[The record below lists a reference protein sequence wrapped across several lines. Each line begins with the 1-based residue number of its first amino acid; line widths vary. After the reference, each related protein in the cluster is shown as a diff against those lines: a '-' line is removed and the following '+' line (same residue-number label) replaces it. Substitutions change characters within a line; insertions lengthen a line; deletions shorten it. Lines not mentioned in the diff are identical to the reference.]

1 MQGAAILFLAL
12 ASGLVLAPGR
22 AGAQPILP
30 DFEAAEFTPGAPIDH
45 PYFPLL
51 DGRTRVYVSRENGE
65 ASRFELTVVG
75 PGPTILGVQT
85 TNRRDRAFEDDRLV
99 EDTFDYFAQ
108 DTAGNVWYLGE
119 DVTNYIYDAQG
130 NLIGTDSASSWRA
143 GENFA
148 NPTGDPAQPGFI
160 MSASPSVGFE
170 YFQEFAE
177 DDEAL
182 DQAEEFAFVPQL
194 SVAIGDFSNVLQV
207 LETTQVEPDAR
218 EFKYY
223 APDTGLV
230 LAEEGLDPSLENP
243 EETFELVR
251 IVPEPFPPAGLGLA
265 VLGLLGARRMARRSG
280 LRSPGRAG

>member
-1 MQGAAILFLAL
+1 MQRAAILSMAL
-12 ASGLVLAPGR
+12 ASGLALAPDGAR
-22 AGAQPILP
+22 AQPILP
-30 DFEAAEFTPGAPIDH
+30 DFESAEFTPGAPIDN

-51 DGRTRVYVSRENGE
+51 DRQTRVYVSRENGE
-65 ASRFELTVVG
+65 ANRFELTVVG
-75 PGPTILGVQT
+75 PGPTILDVET

-108 DTAGNVWYLGE
+108 DAAGNVWYFGE
-119 DVTNYIYDAQG
+119 DVTNYLYDAQG

-143 GENFA
+143 GENLA
-148 NPTGDPAQPGFI
+148 NPLGDPAQPGFI
-160 MSASPSVGFE
+160 MSAEPSIGFE

-177 DDEAL
+177 DDGAL

-194 SVAIGDFSNVLQV
+194 SVAIGDFSDVLQL

-223 APDTGLV
+223 APDAGLV
-230 LAEEGLDPSLENP
+230 LAEEGLDPDLEDP

-251 IVPEPFPPAGLGLA
+251 VVPEASPPAGLGLA
-265 VLGLLGARRMARRSG
+265 VLALLGAGRRARSRGS
-280 LRSPGRAG
+280 RPPDA